1 MLAVS
6 DLLKGIWTMIHIRDR
21 LHLVIESLRENK
33 FSGVPLKIYPEY
45 EEDWNENYGC
55 VTFCTDQYFSDPDYW
70 LDLLD
75 YFKREFPD
83 AQCKQYCGNYW
94 EIEIFRNNGVPY

>member
-1 MLAVS
+1 MLVAS
-6 DLLKGIWTMIHIRDR
+6 DLPKGMQTMNIRDR
-21 LHLVIESLRENK
+21 LHLVIESLREVG
-33 FSGVPLKIYPEY
+33 FSGVPLKIYPES

-75 YFKREFPD
+75 YFKKEFPD